1 MKSDYSSIPM
11 KGDYSAPLK
20 GDYSAL
26 GVVPSER
33 KCDGEGDSP
42 FALGACKSL

>member
-1 MKSDYSSIPM
+1 MGSSEKSGLCSP
-11 KGDYSAPLK
+11 
-20 GDYSAL
+20 AL